1 MPAPDPDLDELELIR
16 RSGVA
21 LRTGK
26 LCLSAGH
33 GSYRVKAAMA
43 RVAHA
48 LGIDRHEAHVTLTE
62 ITATSHRG
70 RSFRTEV
77 AEVRAIGVNADRLA
91 ELERFT
97 RGLEQRRLAHAEPAT
112 VEGVTAELDRIS
124 GKPPLYP
131 LLLNALW
138 AAIACAAFA
147 FLNNGGPVE
156 ILAVLVAAGLG
167 QAGRRILLHR
177 GWNQFGVTMLAA
189 AVASLAYLGIVGV
202 LRLAGVTAI
211 QHESGYLSAVLFL
224 IPGFALVTAAL
235 DLAKLD
241 FSAGIAR
248 LVYGLMIVTSAAL
261 VVWGVSAA
269 VGLQPHPVEP
279 LALATGR
286 APGAPPGG
294 QLDRGARL
302 RADVQQPV
310 GDGDRRRQHRHGR
323 QRRPTRADR
332 SGDADPGRG
341 CGAPRWWSGLLAA
354 VVGPTARRADDHGL
368 GARRGDHG
376 AGRDRVPRRL
386 LPVDRGDDPGPRT
399 TPSRPAWWCWPW
411 PSASRWPGCSP
422 TAPGVWSAET
432 TARSSVGGQLIRSS
446 TTPVRSG
453 ARSPITYASASACLA
468 RSNRSG
474 VSVCRVSSG

>member
-21 LRTGK
+21 LRAGK

-33 GSYRVKAAMA
+33 GSYRVKAAMT

-48 LGIDRHEAHVTLTE
+48 LGVDRHEAHVTLTE

-70 RSFRTEV
+70 QSFRTEV
-77 AEVRAIGVNADRLA
+77 AEVRTIGINADRLA

-97 RGLEQRRLAHAEPAT
+97 RGLDERRRAHAEPAT

-131 LLLNALW
+131 VLLNAAW
-138 AAIACAAFA
+138 AAMACAAFA

-189 AVASLAYLGIVGV
+189 AIASLAYLGIVGV
-202 LRLAGVTAI
+202 LRLAGVTAV

-248 LVYGLMIVTSAAL
+248 LVYGLMIVVSAAL

-269 VGLQPHPVEP
+269 VDLQPHPVEP
-279 LALATGR
+279 LALAPGVLLVLRLAASWFGVLGFALMFNSPWPMAIGAASIGMVANVGR
-286 APGAPPGG
+286 LELIGLGMPAQAAAAAAA
-294 QLDRGARL
+294 L
-302 RADVQQPV
+302 VV
-310 GDGDRRRQHRHGR
+310 
-323 QRRPTRADR
+323 
-332 SGDADPGRG
+332 
-341 CGAPRWWSGLLAA
+341 GLLAA
-354 VVGPTARRADDHGL
+354 FVGPRLD
-368 GARRGDHG
+368 
-376 AGRDRVPRRL
+376 VPTIT
-386 LPVDRGDDPGPRT
+386 V
-399 TPSRPAWWCWPW
+399 SVPAVVIMV
-411 PSASRWPGCSP
+411 
-422 TAPGVWSAET
+422 PGV
-432 TARSSVGGQLIRSS
+432 TAYRAVYYLS
-446 TTPVRSG
+446 TGDTIQALDYGVQ
-453 ARSPITYASASACLA
+453 ACLVVLALAIGLAVA
-468 RSNRSG
+468 RMLTDRTWG
-474 VSVCRVSSG
+474 LEH

>member
-1 MPAPDPDLDELELIR
+1 MADRGEEGQLTTAGPLVGGRSDDNGRVPTPDPDLDELELIR

-48 LGIDRHEAHVTLTE
+48 LGVDRHEAHVTLTE

-70 RSFRTEV
+70 QSFRTEV
-77 AEVRAIGVNADRLA
+77 AEVRTIGVNADRLA

-97 RGLEQRRLAHAEPAT
+97 RGLDERRRAHAEPAT
-112 VEGVTAELDRIS
+112 VEGVSAELDRIS
-124 GKPPLYP
+124 AKPPLYP
-131 LLLNALW
+131 VLLNAAW

-167 QAGRRILLHR
+167 QAVRRILLHR

-189 AVASLAYLGIVGV
+189 AVASLAYLAIVGV
-202 LRLAGVTAI
+202 LRLAGVTAV

-248 LVYGLMIVTSAAL
+248 LAYGLMIVTSAAL
-261 VVWGVSAA
+261 VVWGVSAT

-279 LALATGR
+279 LALA
-286 APGAPPGG
+286 PGALLALRLAASWLGVLGFALMFNSPCPMAI
-294 QLDRGARL
+294 GAASIGMVANVGRL
-302 RADVQQPV
+302 ELIGLGMPIQAAAAAAALVV
-310 GDGDRRRQHRHGR
+310 
-323 QRRPTRADR
+323 
-332 SGDADPGRG
+332 
-341 CGAPRWWSGLLAA
+341 GLLAA
-354 VVGPTARRADDHGL
+354 VVGPRLD
-368 GARRGDHG
+368 
-376 AGRDRVPRRL
+376 VPTIT
-386 LPVDRGDDPGPRT
+386 V
-399 TPSRPAWWCWPW
+399 SVPAVVIMV
-411 PSASRWPGCSP
+411 
-422 TAPGVWSAET
+422 PGVTAYRAVYYLSTGET
-432 TARSSVGGQLIRSS
+432 IRALDYG
-446 TTPVRSG
+446 VQ
-453 ARSPITYASASACLA
+453 ACLVVLALAIGLAVA
-468 RSNRSG
+468 RMLTDRTWG
-474 VSVCRVSSG
+474 LEH

>member
-97 RGLEQRRLAHAEPAT
+97 RGLEQRRQAHAAPAT

-131 LLLNALW
+131 VLLNAAW

-156 ILAVLVAAGLG
+156 VLAVLVAAGLG

-202 LRLAGVTAI
+202 LRLAGITAI

-269 VGLQPHPVEP
+269 VGLRPQPVEP
-279 LALATGR
+279 LSLAPVVLLALRLAASWVGVLGFALMFNSPWAMALGAASIGMVANVGR
-286 APGAPPGG
+286 LELIGLGM
-294 QLDRGARL
+294 
-302 RADVQQPV
+302 
-310 GDGDRRRQHRHGR
+310 
-323 QRRPTRADR
+323 PTQA
-332 SGDADPGRG
+332 A
-341 CGAPRWWSGLLAA
+341 AAAAALVVGLLAA
-354 VVGPTARRADDHGL
+354 LVGPRLD
-368 GARRGDHG
+368 
-376 AGRDRVPRRL
+376 VPTIT
-386 LPVDRGDDPGPRT
+386 V
-399 TPSRPAWWCWPW
+399 SVPAVVIMV
-411 PSASRWPGCSP
+411 
-422 TAPGVWSAET
+422 PGVTAYRAVYYLSTGET
-432 TARSSVGGQLIRSS
+432 IR
-446 TTPVRSG
+446 
-453 ARSPITYASASACLA
+453 ALDYAVQACLVVLALAIGLAVA
-468 RSNRSG
+468 RMLTDRTWG
-474 VSVCRVSSG
+474 LEH